1 MDDTHVTFRWKDRNS
16 DTWQTERILG
26 VQFLQRFLQHVLP
39 RGFHRCRYYGL
50 WHSSR
55 RDLSSR
61 AWLLLMLENPLDEVV
76 PVTIEPHFR
85 IDAALRK
92 MKVAGVRL
100 LLVPDVEDNIIGI
113 ITATDILGDL
123 PLRKGQELEMPH
135 HDLHVDMIMTP
146 LEEMLAVDMVTVRDA
161 RVGHI
166 ISTLRN
172 HERQHML
179 VVEID
184 RMTQQHMIR
193 GLFSTSQISKLVSHD
208 ITDPEYAAHTLADV
222 YHELG

>member
-1 MDDTHVTFRWKDRNS
+1 MVNKHYAVLAPVSLHPGTPCYTPSGWVPLAYIDDPAISVMTDFK
-16 DTWQTERILG
+16 EI
-26 VQFLQRFLQHVLP
+26 
-39 RGFHRCRYYGL
+39 
-50 WHSSR
+50 
-55 RDLSSR
+55 
-61 AWLLLMLENPLDEVV
+61 V

-123 PLRKGQELEMPH
+123 PLKKGQELEMPH
-135 HDLHVDMIMTP
+135 HDLHVAMIMTP
-146 LEEMLAVDMVTVRDA
+146 LDRVLAVDMVTVRDA

-166 ISTLRN
+166 ISTLRR

-184 RMTQQHMIR
+184 RLTQQHMIR

>member
-1 MDDTHVTFRWKDRNS
+1 MGGDNAGAD
-16 DTWQTERILG
+16 
-26 VQFLQRFLQHVLP
+26 
-39 RGFHRCRYYGL
+39 
-50 WHSSR
+50 SR
-55 RDLSSR
+55 RSSNESVTVDTT
-61 AWLLLMLENPLDEVV
+61 ENNALVAFM
-76 PVTIEPHFR
+76 VTWPPS
-85 IDAALRK
+85 ALRK

>member
-1 MDDTHVTFRWKDRNS
+1 MIDKHYAVLAPVSLHSGTPCFTPSGWVPMAYIDDPAISVMTDFK
-16 DTWQTERILG
+16 
-26 VQFLQRFLQHVLP
+26 
-39 RGFHRCRYYGL
+39 
-50 WHSSR
+50 
-55 RDLSSR
+55 
-61 AWLLLMLENPLDEVV
+61 EVV

-85 IDAALRK
+85 IDTALRK

-100 LLVPDVEDNIIGI
+100 LLVPDVDDNIIGI
-113 ITATDILGDL
+113 ITAADILGDL
-123 PLRKGQELEMPH
+123 SLKKGQELEMPH
-135 HDLHVDMIMTP
+135 RDLHVDMIMTP
-146 LEEMLAVDMVTVRDA
+146 LERMLAVDMVTVRDA

-184 RMTQQHMIR
+184 RMTHQHMIR
-193 GLFSTSQISKLVSHD
+193 GLFSTSHISKLVSHD

>member
-1 MDDTHVTFRWKDRNS
+1 MINKHYAVLAPVSLHTGTPCFMPSGWVPMAYIDDSAISVMTDFK
-16 DTWQTERILG
+16 EL
-26 VQFLQRFLQHVLP
+26 
-39 RGFHRCRYYGL
+39 
-50 WHSSR
+50 
-55 RDLSSR
+55 
-61 AWLLLMLENPLDEVV
+61 V
-76 PVTIEPHFR
+76 PITIESHTR
-85 IDAALRK
+85 IEAALRK

-113 ITATDILGDL
+113 ITATDILWDL
-123 PLRKGQELEMPH
+123 PLKMAQELEISH
-135 HDLHVDMIMTP
+135 HDLHIDVIMTP
-146 LEEMLAVDMVTVRDA
+146 LDRVLAVDMVTVRDV

-166 ISTLRN
+166 TSTLRK

-184 RMTQQHMIR
+184 RMTRQHRIR
-193 GLFSTSQISKLVSHD
+193 GLYSASQISKLVSHD